1 MVCDTLKILT
11 LGTEVS
17 AMSMTA
23 HIAELERKHQAL
35 DKRIADELAH
45 PNKDTVRIAALK
57 RQKLVLKD
65 EILRLREAPGTG
77 KPSLH

>member
-1 MVCDTLKILT
+1 
-11 LGTEVS
+11 
-17 AMSMTA
+17 MSMTA

-45 PNKDTVRIAALK
+45 PNKDNVKIATLK

-65 EILRLREAPGTG
+65 EISRLRSPSAAGSL
-77 KPSLH
+77 SLH

>member
-1 MVCDTLKILT
+1 
-11 LGTEVS
+11 
-17 AMSMTA
+17 MSMTA

-35 DKRIADELAH
+35 DKRIADEQAH
-45 PNKDTVRIAALK
+45 PNKDNVRIAALK

-65 EILRLREAPGTG
+65 EISRLRGDPEPE

>member
-1 MVCDTLKILT
+1 
-11 LGTEVS
+11 
-17 AMSMTA
+17 MSMTA

-35 DKRIADELAH
+35 DKRIADEQAH
-45 PNKDTVRIAALK
+45 PNKDEVRIAALK

-65 EILRLREAPGTG
+65 EISRLRGDPQGG

>member
-1 MVCDTLKILT
+1 
-11 LGTEVS
+11 
-17 AMSMTA
+17 MSMTA

-35 DKRIADELAH
+35 DKRIADEQAH
-45 PNKDTVRIAALK
+45 PNKDEVRIAALK

-65 EILRLREAPGTG
+65 EISRLRGGPEAG